1 MQGGADPSP
10 PRPPGLAQRL
20 AYRLLALFGWRVDVR
35 WPPEGHGVI
44 IVYPHTSNWDFVVG
58 IVARYALGLPVR
70 WVGKDTLFRGPMG
83 RVFKRWG
90 GIPVNR
96 RQSTGFI
103 GQLQE
108 AFAENPWMWVVITP
122 EGTRSHSP
130 YWKSGFYHL
139 ARAADV
145 PVGLAFIDFGAKV
158 VGLREYI
165 RMTGDVDADLDR
177 IRAAYAGKV
186 GHTPANAGE
195 IRFRDEDSAPAREP

>member
-1 MQGGADPSP
+1 
-10 PRPPGLAQRL
+10 
-20 AYRLLALFGWRVDVR
+20 
-35 WPPEGHGVI
+35 
-44 IVYPHTSNWDFVVG
+44 
-58 IVARYALGLPVR
+58 
-70 WVGKDTLFRGPMG
+70 MG